1 MTARTIRNRAKR
13 DDYLAAMQDMFAQ
26 TDTRWAPWTVIDGN
40 DKKAARIA
48 ALRHVADMLEGSVSM
63 EPPPPDP
70 AVIEAA
76 RLAFGG
82 KAAKD

>member
-1 MTARTIRNRAKR
+1 MH
-13 DDYLAAMQDMFAQ
+13 DMFAR
-26 TDTRWAPWTVIDGN
+26 TDTKWAPWKVIDGN
-40 DKKAARIA
+40 DKKSARIA
-48 ALRHVADMLEGSVSM
+48 VLRHVAEVLESSVSM
-63 EPPPPDP
+63 EPPPADP